1 MNGTQKTLPFGP
13 GSARAL
19 VWPSGFLWLLQC
31 QVLSPVIT
39 RWEAGQLS
47 GISPAFLYGTSLSCT
62 AFQIYT
68 KEKMQIIFGRCKEQH
83 LSNPEPYNSVNR
95 PAHCTKSLEAL
106 CLRAHRGWAGRWKW
120 IKMSRPANCFC
131 PRAGFNEPVPN
142 ELSLQLASG
151 LNRWGRD
158 SAKFLIGFSLVLWES
173 KQWRVQSW
181 VMNLLRGCGWLSIL
195 STRKRKT
202 WLLIETLASALHSHP
217 PDQLIWSGWLD
228 DLCFSD
234 LGPGPW
240 PPRRIHLQTL
250 SRRWLESLPVPH

>member
-1 MNGTQKTLPFGP
+1 
-13 GSARAL
+13 
-19 VWPSGFLWLLQC
+19 
-31 QVLSPVIT
+31 
-39 RWEAGQLS
+39 
-47 GISPAFLYGTSLSCT
+47 
-62 AFQIYT
+62 
-68 KEKMQIIFGRCKEQH
+68 MQIIFGRCKEQH
-83 LSNPEPYNSVNR
+83 LSNPEPYNSANR

-106 CLRAHRGWAGRWKW
+106 CLRAQGGWAGRWKW

-202 WLLIETLASALHSHP
+202 WLLIETLPSALHSHP
-217 PDQLIWSGWLD
+217 PDQLIWSGWLG

-234 LGPGPW
+234 SGPGPW
-240 PPRRIHLQTL
+240 PPRRIRLQTL